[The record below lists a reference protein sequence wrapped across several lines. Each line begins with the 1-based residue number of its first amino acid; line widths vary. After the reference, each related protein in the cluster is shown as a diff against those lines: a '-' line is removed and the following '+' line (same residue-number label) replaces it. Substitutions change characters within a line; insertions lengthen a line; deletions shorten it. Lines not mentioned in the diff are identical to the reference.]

1 MFAGKQARCYT
12 ERRKTMIGAIGDVI
26 SIVDVTAE
34 YFKFA
39 KPDAGQILYESGF
52 DKTLHQEEI
61 QIAVWLHELFGG
73 NIKMLHEDNIGLT
86 PDYEWRGKL
95 WELKTTTMSSTDV
108 RVRKGLK
115 QIVNN
120 PGGLIIDYKNRK
132 IDVETVEDTV
142 GKRFSRIKVIRTL
155 DIIVRA
161 HGNAI
166 KVIRY
171 KK

>member
-1 MFAGKQARCYT
+1 
-12 ERRKTMIGAIGDVI
+12 
-26 SIVDVTAE
+26 
-34 YFKFA
+34 
-39 KPDAGQILYESGF
+39 
-52 DKTLHQEEI
+52 
-61 QIAVWLHELFGG
+61 
-73 NIKMLHEDNIGLT
+73 
-86 PDYEWRGKL
+86 
-95 WELKTTTMSSTDV
+95 MSSTDV

-120 PGGLIIDYKNRK
+120 PGGLIIDYKDRK